1 MEQLQE
7 QWAGAVGSTLQR
19 RGACRASGSK
29 RERLLS
35 EGIRRG
41 TQTSVTASWGG
52 QHMVA
57 CSAAEWGVEMVE
69 IEAWCLSPAK
79 YLSPCAIPTPKEAWA
94 ICLVVPAGPGVS
106 DSKEPRCWASEHLQT
121 LECARPSFL
130 EPPHSQQPGGALK
143 VPGLQERETQE
154 VSRVSSQGSQMV
166 RNREGAPGRR
176 SRREKMGRGQEGV
189 GGGRDSGAG

>member
-1 MEQLQE
+1 M
-7 QWAGAVGSTLQR
+7 
-19 RGACRASGSK
+19 
-29 RERLLS
+29 S

-41 TQTSVTASWGG
+41 TSTSVTASWEG

-57 CSAAEWGVEMVE
+57 CSVAEWGMEMVE
-69 IEAWCLSPAK
+69 IEAWFLSHPK

-94 ICLVVPAGPGVS
+94 ICLMASAGPGVS

-130 EPPHSQQPGGALK
+130 EPPHSQQLEEELK
-143 VPGLQERETQE
+143 APGLQEREIQE

-166 RNREGAPGRR
+166 SNREGAPGVR
-176 SRREKMGRGQEGV
+176 SRREKMGRGPQRS
-189 GGGRDSGAG
+189 GRWER